1 MPIGHHNFQKI
12 VQCGAMANEL
22 SLAFIGGGN
31 MAGALASGLI
41 GKRCGAH
48 DVHIVDPDASAR
60 ERWTRQGV
68 SVADAPGSVLSG
80 RKVWVFAVKPQV
92 LKDVVMLCRPY
103 LQPDTLVISIAA
115 GISAHTLAGWLGQD
129 DLPFTRLV
137 RCMPNTPALI
147 GCGASGLM
155 ALDGVTEQDR
165 TIAQQMLGAVGEVV
179 WVDTDAQID
188 AVTALS
194 GSGPAYVF
202 LFTESLIRGGIEQG
216 LTPEQARKLAFAT
229 VRGATELGALSH
241 ESLATLRERVTSK
254 GGTTA
259 AALEVFENGGFA
271 DLVGKAMRAA
281 GDRAAELSRDFS

>member
-1 MPIGHHNFQKI
+1 
-12 VQCGAMANEL
+12 MANEL

-48 DVHIVDPDASAR
+48 DVHIIDPDASAR
-60 ERWTRQGV
+60 ERWARQGV
-68 SVADAPGSVLSG
+68 SVAEAPGSELSAL
-80 RKVWVFAVKPQV
+80 KVWVFAVKPQV
-92 LKDVVMLCRPY
+92 LKDVVMLCRPF

-115 GISAHTLAGWLGQD
+115 GISAHTLAGWLGED
-129 DLPFTRLV
+129 EAAFTRLV

-165 TIAQQMLGAVGEVV
+165 MVAQQMLGAVGEVV

-202 LFTESLIRGGIEQG
+202 LFLESLIRGGIEQG
-216 LTPEQARKLAFAT
+216 LTQEQARTLAFAT
-229 VRGATELGALSH
+229 VRGATELAALSH

-259 AALEVFENGGFA
+259 AALQVFENGDFA
-271 DLVGKAMRAA
+271 ELVGKAMRAA
-281 GDRAAELSRDFS
+281 GDRAAELSREFS

>member
-1 MPIGHHNFQKI
+1 
-12 VQCGAMANEL
+12 MANEL

-60 ERWTRQGV
+60 ARWAQQGV
-68 SVADAPGSVLSG
+68 SVAEAPGPELAG
-80 RKVWVFAVKPQV
+80 RRVWVFAVKPQV
-92 LKDVVMLCRPY
+92 LKDVVTRCRPF
-103 LQPDTLVISIAA
+103 LQADTLVISIAA
-115 GISAHTLAGWLGQD
+115 GISASALADWLGED
-129 DLPFTRLV
+129 GAPFTRLV

-155 ALDGVTEQDR
+155 ALEGVSGQDR
-165 TIAQQMLGAVGEVV
+165 TVAQQMLGAVGEVV
-179 WVDTDAQID
+179 WVDDDTQID
-188 AVTALS
+188 AVTSLS

-202 LFTESLIRGGIEQG
+202 LFIESLIRGGVAQG
-216 LTPEQARKLAFAT
+216 LTEAQARSLAFAT

-259 AALEVFENGGFA
+259 AALDVFESGGFA
-271 DLVGKAMRAA
+271 GLVGKAMQAA